1 MENFLAIFP
10 RYGRNVSTVWKKRM
24 DIAMER
30 PNFSMLWKIF
40 SPIFHGM
47 EEMFPC
53 CGKLGFGAV
62 FECAAGARGCSPM
75 AVERSARRP
84 LSTVERD
91 RPKWPGKWCPM
102 KSGSAL
108 SRSRLGCGVV
118 ARPFSGREVGDFSR
132 SQVRRGRCVRSVD
145 LLRGLK

>member
-1 MENFLAIFP
+1 VPPATQGDVCPPVAEPNPLHYDGFHYVVSYSYNFGRLGFP
-10 RYGRNVSTVWKKRM
+10 RYG
-24 DIAMER
+24 
-30 PNFSMLWKIF
+30 
-40 SPIFHGM
+40 
-47 EEMFPC
+47 
-53 CGKLGFGAV
+53 KLGFWAV
-62 FECAAGARGCSPM
+62 FECATGARGCSPR
-75 AVERSARRP
+75 AVERSTRRP

-145 LLRGLK
+145 LL